1 MKSCL
6 QGYINFLE
14 SLSPD
19 NVEQLYEYVAEG
31 IVFSDP
37 FNKISGSKAY
47 VDLLKDM
54 FEKLD
59 DVQFTVYESLY
70 QEKDQLSGNLENNN
84 TAYLYWNF
92 SANSGAT
99 GKLNF
104 DGSSRLVFN
113 QDGKI
118 SSHQDFWDG
127 LAVFQKIPILGAV
140 LRIIKNKVSAHKD

>member
-1 MKSCL
+1 MKNCL
-6 QGYINFLE
+6 QGYIDLLE
-14 SLSPD
+14 SLSLD
-19 NVEQLYEYVAEG
+19 NVEQLYEYVAEE

-37 FNKISGSKAY
+37 FNKVSGSKAY
-47 VDLLKDM
+47 VGLLKDM

-59 DVQFTVYESLY
+59 NVQFTVYESLY
-70 QEKDQLSGNLENNN
+70 QEKEQLVGNPENN

-113 QDGKI
+113 QGGKI

-127 LAVFQKIPILGAV
+127 SVIFQKIPIFGAM
-140 LRIIKNKVSAHKD
+140 LRAIKNKISYHKG